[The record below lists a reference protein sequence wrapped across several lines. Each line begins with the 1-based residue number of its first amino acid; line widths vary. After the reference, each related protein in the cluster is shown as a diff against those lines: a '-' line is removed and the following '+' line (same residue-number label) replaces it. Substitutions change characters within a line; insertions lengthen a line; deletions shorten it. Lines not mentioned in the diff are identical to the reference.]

1 MIELPEI
8 LEKRF
13 AEYKKDAPDLIEQN
27 DEYYGKYKTRPIILI
42 SFDYYYD
49 GMAREEYSK
58 IQSIMFS
65 ANTDFRK
72 ILSSYKIKT
81 LKEDKGETFIIYVA
95 DIEDNKDWLEINKDC
110 GYLKYMNNNTD
121 IKYNSTMPLAIDT
134 NKVLKDYWEKYPF
147 TKI

>member
-1 MIELPEI
+1 
-8 LEKRF
+8 
-13 AEYKKDAPDLIEQN
+13 
-27 DEYYGKYKTRPIILI
+27 
-42 SFDYYYD
+42 
-49 GMAREEYSK
+49 
-58 IQSIMFS
+58 
-65 ANTDFRK
+65 
-72 ILSSYKIKT
+72 
-81 LKEDKGETFIIYVA
+81 VA